1 MSINRKMAQQS
12 KLAKKTTPSKAK
24 KTASK
29 KAAPA
34 PPAPVEQ
41 KPPATPAP
49 VSNEVVEPVVT
60 IESTLSTVLS
70 EFSVSL
76 QTLTMALNKL
86 KSDFKLIEKQVLK
99 EARAMDKVNAK
110 RNRNKGARAPSGF
123 VKPAKITTEL
133 ADFLGVA
140 HGTEMARTDVTREIT
155 KYVRSHKLQDKDNG
169 RKINPDAKLRK
180 LLKVSEKEE
189 VTYFNLQKFMSQ
201 HFLKSS

>member
-24 KTASK
+24 KSASK

-41 KPPATPAP
+41 KAPATPAP
-49 VSNEVVEPVVT
+49 VANEVVEPVVT

-201 HFLKSS
+201 HFLKST